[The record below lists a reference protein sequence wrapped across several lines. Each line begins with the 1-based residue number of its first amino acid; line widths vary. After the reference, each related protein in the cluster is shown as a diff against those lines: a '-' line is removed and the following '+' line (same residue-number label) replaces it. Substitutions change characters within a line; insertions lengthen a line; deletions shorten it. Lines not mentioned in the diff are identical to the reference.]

1 MAVPQKYKLQ
11 YQSKFCEYCCISKLI
26 LYTIYGALCHF
37 KGFIFGYNA
46 LQILLLLL
54 FPDKVRVFKNVML
67 TALETSQNVFYL

>member
-26 LYTIYGALCHF
+26 LYTIYSALCHF
-37 KGFIFGYNA
+37 EGFIFGYNA

-54 FPDKVRVFKNVML
+54 FPDKVRVML